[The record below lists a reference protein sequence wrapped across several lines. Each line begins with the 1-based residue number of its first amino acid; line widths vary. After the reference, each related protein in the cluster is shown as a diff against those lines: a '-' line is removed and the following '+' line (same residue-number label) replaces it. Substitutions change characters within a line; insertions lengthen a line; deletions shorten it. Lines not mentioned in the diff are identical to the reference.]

1 MKIKNFIDNTTK
13 FVLKRLS
20 ELVGL
25 ILLGLSILLLISLIS
40 YSPEDPN
47 FIFPENAEIK
57 NLLGIKGSFT
67 ADILYQSIGLIS
79 LLIPISFFFISLS
92 VIIDKKILHIIE
104 SLFFI
109 ILYSITGTLFFTT
122 FHTETYW
129 LTVNGNNGFIGNLF
143 EDTFFVN
150 VILPN
155 HQISYVILIVLI
167 SIFFLLSINFKFKF
181 ISSFFK
187 FFTKSKKTSSG
198 SVIENYDEN
207 VISEINYTNNETRVQ
222 ENFAFDNNISTS
234 GKRTLKYKLP
244 SIDFL
249 KTPSKKNNNVSE
261 NKIDE
266 KNLEKILLDFGV
278 EGEVK
283 KVSQGPVVTLYE
295 FEPAPGVK
303 VSKIINLSEDIAR
316 NTSSESA
323 RIATIPGSNT
333 IGIELPKPQREN
345 VFLSEIISESS
356 FKKKDIKLPIALG
369 KSISGLPITGDLST
383 MPHLLIAGTTGSGKS
398 VCINTIILSLL

>member
-155 HQISYVILIVLI
+155 HQISYVILIVLTKQI
-167 SIFFLLSINFKFKF
+167 IQILHHRDINFM
-181 ISSFFK
+181 
-187 FFTKSKKTSSG
+187 
-198 SVIENYDEN
+198 
-207 VISEINYTNNETRVQ
+207 
-222 ENFAFDNNISTS
+222 
-234 GKRTLKYKLP
+234 KY
-244 SIDFL
+244 
-249 KTPSKKNNNVSE
+249 
-261 NKIDE
+261 
-266 KNLEKILLDFGV
+266 
-278 EGEVK
+278 
-283 KVSQGPVVTLYE
+283 Q
-295 FEPAPGVK
+295 
-303 VSKIINLSEDIAR
+303 
-316 NTSSESA
+316 
-323 RIATIPGSNT
+323 
-333 IGIELPKPQREN
+333 
-345 VFLSEIISESS
+345 
-356 FKKKDIKLPIALG
+356 
-369 KSISGLPITGDLST
+369 
-383 MPHLLIAGTTGSGKS
+383 
-398 VCINTIILSLL
+398 